1 MRWTSGPP
9 SSGKS
14 APSLT
19 PPPPVDLPRSART
32 APAPTDRDG
41 ARRCCRLTVERP
53 MRSARKRAAGWICGG
68 CRRASGLGAGGE
80 VVACLVASPASTDRP
95 SGALMKRRSCSLGRR
110 SGTPRRSQHGG
121 KSACRRHP
129 ASISPQNRRR
139 PLPEGRPASTGP
151 RSSGRSARGR
161 PGAGC
166 TRRTAARSQPPSTL
180 DPSRLG
186 LCSEERPHV
195 SRVRGAVIGPDD
207 MEAGRGS
214 EPARTLA
221 RPAWSR
227 LWMVGSEQRSSAG
240 FGHQLGL
247 AGAAGRCPA

>member
-1 MRWTSGPP
+1 MPRGQ
-9 SSGKS
+9 SSKHGQ
-14 APSLT
+14 AQ
-19 PPPPVDLPRSART
+19 
-32 APAPTDRDG
+32 
-41 ARRCCRLTVERP
+41 RCFNEAL
-53 MRSARKRAAGWICGG
+53 
-68 CRRASGLGAGGE
+68 
-80 VVACLVASPASTDRP
+80 LVAQ
-95 SGALMKRRSCSLGRR
+95 LGRR
-110 SGTPRRSQHGG
+110 SSTPRHSLHGG
-121 KSACRRHP
+121 KGVSRRHP
-129 ASISPQNRRR
+129 VSISPQNRRR

-166 TRRTAARSQPPSTL
+166 TRRTAARSQPSSTL

-186 LCSEERPHV
+186 LCSEERAHV

-227 LWMVGSEQRSSAG
+227 LWMVGSKQRSWQALDISLVSLALLVAVQRELDRAHHAARAARRLDRHLPRRRRPAAEHATLVLLGRALLRAPSAPG
-240 FGHQLGL
+240 APSGRPSSLWAQRTSRAPTPL
-247 AGAAGRCPA
+247 AAA

>member
-1 MRWTSGPP
+1 ML
-9 SSGKS
+9 S
-14 APSLT
+14 A
-19 PPPPVDLPRSART
+19 D
-32 APAPTDRDG
+32 
-41 ARRCCRLTVERP
+41 CRAANVER
-53 MRSARKRAAGWICGG
+53 SLACGG
-68 CRRASGLGAGGE
+68 LDPRWVLAGEWAGRRRGGGGMPRGQSSKHGQAQRCFNE
-80 VVACLVASPASTDRP
+80 ALLVAQ
-95 SGALMKRRSCSLGRR
+95 LGRR
-110 SGTPRRSQHGG
+110 SSTPRHSLHGG
-121 KSACRRHP
+121 KGVSRRHP
-129 ASISPQNRRR
+129 VSISPQNRRR

-161 PGAGC
+161 PGAGS

-186 LCSEERPHV
+186 LCSEERAHV
-195 SRVRGAVIGPDD
+195 SRVRGAVIGPVD

-240 FGHQLGL
+240 VGHQLGL